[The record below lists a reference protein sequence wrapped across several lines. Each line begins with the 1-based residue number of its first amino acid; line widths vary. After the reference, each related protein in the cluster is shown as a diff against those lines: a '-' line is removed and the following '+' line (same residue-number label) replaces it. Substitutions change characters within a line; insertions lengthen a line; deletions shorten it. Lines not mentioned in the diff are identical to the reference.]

1 MKRRAFILNTAL
13 TMPMLKLWTNYPVN
27 ISVPIERII
36 NSVRMSTNFNLDE
49 ETPLTFDLTINYK
62 DGGSRDFTSEKIEW
76 TGPVKEPSGQACVIK
91 DKEILLYHKTKSG
104 YFLCT
109 VLDIKEVFDEA

>member
-49 ETPLTFDLTINYK
+49 KRL
-62 DGGSRDFTSEKIEW
+62 
-76 TGPVKEPSGQACVIK
+76 
-91 DKEILLYHKTKSG
+91 
-104 YFLCT
+104 
-109 VLDIKEVFDEA
+109 